1 MLCSGDYVEKNV
13 SPKFVVWTAGTQS
26 AAEVQ
31 SHQQETEEF
40 RPAVPEQKPDSKQGL
55 RGEKLKDKAGA

>member
-1 MLCSGDYVEKNV
+1 M
-13 SPKFVVWTAGTQS
+13 VWTAGTQS